1 LIKLNVCLT
10 LYPQFDQH
18 MEYNQKQLSILE
30 AAEKLFASHGFH
42 ATSVRDIAHEADVN
56 IAMISYYFGSKEKL
70 IEAIFL
76 KRIIA
81 WKLTLTE
88 TLNNSS
94 LSYKERFEN
103 LVDTYVNRIMTNP
116 CFNLMM
122 MRAQIQADIA
132 VNDLIHENKKEVYE
146 VIKAFI
152 HEGQEHG
159 VFNRDIDILMMVN
172 TLVGTTNH
180 VMSTRHHFQRMS
192 ELEHLSDK
200 ELEEYLIIH
209 TCNHL
214 KNLFKAI
221 LIHEA

>member
-1 LIKLNVCLT
+1 
-10 LYPQFDQH
+10 
-18 MEYNQKQLSILE
+18 MEYNHKQLSILE

-76 KRIIA
+76 KRIIT

-88 TLNNSS
+88 TLNNPAR
-94 LSYKERFEN
+94 SYEERFDS
-103 LVDTYVNRIMTNP
+103 LVETYVNRVMSNP

-122 MRAQIQADIA
+122 MRAQIQVDIA
-132 VNDLIHENKKEVYE
+132 VNELIHENKKEVYE

-152 HEGQEHG
+152 NEGQEHG
-159 VFNRDIDILMMVN
+159 VFNKELDIMMMVN

-192 ELEHLSDK
+192 NLEHLSEM
-200 ELEEYLIIH
+200 ELQEYLISH
-209 TCNHL
+209 TSNHL

>member
-1 LIKLNVCLT
+1 MHS
-10 LYPQFDQH
+10 QFDLH

-76 KRIIA
+76 KRIIT

-88 TLNNSS
+88 TLSNAAR
-94 LSYKERFEN
+94 SYVERFDA
-103 LVDTYVNRIMTNP
+103 LVETYVNRVMSNP

-122 MRAQIQADIA
+122 IRAQIQEDIA

-146 VIKAFI
+146 VIKSFI
-152 HEGQEHG
+152 NEGQENG
-159 VFNRDIDILMMVN
+159 VFNKDLDIMMMVY

-192 ELEHLSDK
+192 NLEHLTDSQ
-200 ELEEYLIIH
+200 LQEYLISH
-209 TCNHL
+209 TSNHL

>member
-1 LIKLNVCLT
+1 
-10 LYPQFDQH
+10 

-76 KRIIA
+76 KRIFA

-88 TLNNSS
+88 MLHNSAR
-94 LSYKERFEN
+94 SYVERFDS
-103 LVDTYVNRIMTNP
+103 LVETYVARVMGNP

-122 MRAQIQADIA
+122 IRAQIQEDIG
-132 VNDLIHENKKEVYE
+132 VNDLIHENKKEVHE

-152 HEGQEHG
+152 NEGQESG
-159 VFNRDIDILMMVN
+159 VFNKDLDILMMVN

-180 VMSTRHHFQRMS
+180 IMSTRHHFQRMS
-192 ELEHLSDK
+192 NLEHLSDN
-200 ELEEYLIIH
+200 ELQEYLISH
-209 TCNHL
+209 TSNHL